1 MNQLINNNNINIFD
15 SITKDYMLIF
25 RKRVVVVVIVL
36 KYCSYCRTRTTYDL
50 DVFIARDTRGVFPK
64 RREKKDKKKRY
75 LTTITIHETTKT
87 Q

>member
-25 RKRVVVVVIVL
+25 RKRVV
-36 KYCSYCRTRTTYDL
+36 RTTYDL
-50 DVFIARDTRGVFPK
+50 DVVFIARDTRGVFPK